1 MNSSVSGQSVPRG
14 AAPPP
19 LRTPQ
24 TVRLTAIGAFC
35 LSVFAGMS
43 ASYFMHL
50 LFGSAGRAGFEDINL
65 GGLLELLGFVCVF
78 SYALLLTRQ
87 FFSLPISTL
96 LSFGLETPPAA
107 KLFALKLE
115 EFSPS
120 SLEMGQSIAVLREN
134 GKAIGL
140 FDGLRDRSLE
150 WGSVPKASGDVAV
163 TELRGLLSKHSF
175 VIIADGD
182 LVHGVITQE
191 MFIQGFWR
199 GGISK

>member
-1 MNSSVSGQSVPRG
+1 MNPSVSRESSPRG
-14 AAPPP
+14 VSPPP

-24 TVRLTAIGAFC
+24 AVRITAVIAFAV
-35 LSVFAGMS
+35 SVLAGML
-43 ASYFMHL
+43 ASYLMHL
-50 LFGSAGRAGFEDINL
+50 LFGNAGRAGFEDINL

-78 SYALLLTRQ
+78 SYGLLWTRQ

-107 KLFALKLE
+107 RLFAQKLE

-120 SLEMGQSIAVLREN
+120 HLEMGQSIAVLREN

-182 LVHGVITQE
+182 TVHGVITQE
-191 MFIQGFWR
+191 MFIHGFWR

>member
-1 MNSSVSGQSVPRG
+1 MNSFVTVGTPKPS

-19 LRTPQ
+19 LRTPPM
-24 TVRLTAIGAFC
+24 VRSQAVIAFAVSVGAGVVAAF
-35 LSVFAGMS
+35 L
-43 ASYFMHL
+43 MHL
-50 LFGSAGRAGFEDINL
+50 LFGGAGRAGFEDINL
-65 GGLLELLGFVCVF
+65 GGVLELLGFVCVF
-78 SYALLLTRQ
+78 SYGLLLTRQ
-87 FFSLPISTL
+87 WFSLPISTL

-107 KLFALKLE
+107 RLYAQKLE

-120 SLEMGQSIAVLREN
+120 NLEMGQVIAVLREN

-150 WGSVPKASGDVAV
+150 WGSVPKASGEVAV
-163 TELRGLLSKHSF
+163 TELRGVLSKHPF

-182 LVHGVITQE
+182 TVHGVITQE
-191 MFIQGFWR
+191 MFIHGFWR

>member
-1 MNSSVSGQSVPRG
+1 MNPSVSRENTPRG
-14 AAPPP
+14 VAPPP

-24 TVRLTAIGAFC
+24 TVRFYAMAAFAV
-35 LSVFAGMS
+35 SVLAGML
-43 ASYFMHL
+43 ASYLMHL
-50 LFGSAGRAGFEDINL
+50 LFGNAGRAGFEDINL
-65 GGLLELLGFVCVF
+65 GGLLELLSFIFVF
-78 SYALLLTRQ
+78 SYALLWTRQ
-87 FFSLPISTL
+87 LFSLPISTL

-107 KLFALKLE
+107 KLFAQKLE

-120 SLEMGQSIAVLREN
+120 NLEMGQSIAVLREN

-150 WGSVPKASGDVAV
+150 WSSVPQASGNVAV
-163 TELRGLLSKHSF
+163 TELRGLLSKHPF

-182 LVHGVITQE
+182 AVHGVITQE
-191 MFIQGFWR
+191 MFIHGFWR

>member
-1 MNSSVSGQSVPRG
+1 MNSSVAQKTVPHG
-14 AAPPP
+14 VAPPP

-24 TVRLTAIGAFC
+24 TVRITAIIAFTV
-35 LSVFAGMS
+35 SVLAGML
-43 ASYFMHL
+43 AAFLMHL
-50 LFGSAGRAGFEDINL
+50 LFGNAGRAGFEDINL

-78 SYALLLTRQ
+78 SYSLLLTRQ
-87 FFSLPISTL
+87 LFSLPITTL

-107 KLFALKLE
+107 KLFAQKLE

-120 SLEMGQSIAVLREN
+120 HLEMGQSIAVLREN

-163 TELRGLLSKHSF
+163 TELRGLLSKHPF
-175 VIIADGD
+175 VIVADGD
-182 LVHGVITQE
+182 VVHGVITQE
-191 MFIQGFWR
+191 MFIHGFWR